1 MMSKS
6 GGGQGVRG
14 RGEGDKV
21 GVEVVDGVAQL
32 SEASPVEERKQWVNT
47 SFLVFEHYE
56 L

>member
-6 GGGQGVRG
+6 GGGQGG

-21 GVEVVDGVAQL
+21 GVEVVDDVAQL

-47 SFLVFEHYE
+47 SFLVF
-56 L
+56 